1 MDALLKWA
9 ILNSATEN
17 EDAPATTQTRE
28 PPKKLDPAVIDAI
41 LGRPASVQMTEC
53 VESTENADTP
63 VDAKA
68 VALDDLEMLVEN
80 IDNAINLA
88 SLGLWP
94 RLIALYKNEEQ
105 AVRSGT
111 LWVSGTAVQNNPAA
125 QLAFSEHQG
134 MQAALRVLDEDSATD
149 VRTKALYCVSSFVRG
164 NVKGLTE
171 FVAADGLA
179 TLKRAMEH
187 VGAYAGT
194 DQSSGATALLQ
205 KSFFLLRSLIEEAL
219 DSETPENLR
228 PGMYL
233 PNAVVELGFVDT
245 AAGVLR
251 KMLDGNRDSGDLARV
266 FEQIAGFLVALGA
279 TDSGRKAIDECKPL
293 ADAVKQATPLVDL
306 DTSQL
311 DKLFS

>member
-17 EDAPATTQTRE
+17 EDAPATTAQPRE

-53 VESTENADTP
+53 VESTENSETP
-63 VDAKA
+63 VEAKA

-88 SLGLWP
+88 PLGLWP
-94 RLIALYKNEEQ
+94 RLMALYKDEEQ
-105 AVRSGT
+105 TVRSGA
-111 LWVSGTAVQNNPAA
+111 LWVSGTAVQNNPKA
-125 QLAFSEHQG
+125 QLAFSEHRG
-134 MQAALRVLDEDSATD
+134 MQAALRVLEEDPATD

-179 TLKRAMEH
+179 ALKRAMER
-187 VGAYAGT
+187 VGADG
-194 DQSSGATALLQ
+194 SPGVTALLQ

-219 DSETPENLR
+219 DAETPENLR

-233 PNAVVELGFVDT
+233 PNAVAELGFVGT

-251 KMLDGNRDSGDLARV
+251 RMLDANCDADDLARV

-279 TDSGRKAIDECKPL
+279 TDSGRRAIDESKPL
-293 ADAVKQATPLVDL
+293 ADAVNQTTPLVDL